1 MSTADP
7 AYVLLRAKFAGE
19 LALAELELLVLL
31 LRAFKKSAENT
42 FVFGSE
48 LTRSRY
54 EPLVGVSCS
63 QQHNWSQQN
72 CICTFTTGRLSTQHL
87 ATSGSSAL
95 SGST

>member
-19 LALAELELLVLL
+19 LALAELELLMLL
-31 LRAFKKSAENT
+31 LRAFKKSVENT
-42 FVFGSE
+42 FVSGLE

-63 QQHNWSQQN
+63 QQYIWSQQN
-72 CICTFTTGRLSTQHL
+72 CICTVT
-87 ATSGSSAL
+87 AWDY
-95 SGST
+95 

>member
-48 LTRSRY
+48 LTRSPY

-72 CICTFTTGRLSTQHL
+72 CICTFTTGRREHAAPCYFRL
-87 ATSGSSAL
+87 
-95 SGST
+95 